1 MCEQVGGGKVIC
13 VRQKREK
20 TKPLTNERK
29 TEMGQIDKAFDW
41 LLDKLR
47 EAEENGQEEFEL
59 YEIQDFMDEVKE
71 ELKEYGY

>member
-1 MCEQVGGGKVIC
+1 M
-13 VRQKREK
+13 R
-20 TKPLTNERK
+20 
-29 TEMGQIDKAFDW
+29 QIDKAFDW
-41 LLDKLR
+41 FLDKLR